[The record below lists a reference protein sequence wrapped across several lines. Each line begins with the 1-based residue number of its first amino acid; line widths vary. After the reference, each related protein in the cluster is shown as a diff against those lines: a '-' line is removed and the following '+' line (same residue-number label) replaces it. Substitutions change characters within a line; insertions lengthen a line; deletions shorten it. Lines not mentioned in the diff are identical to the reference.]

1 MLIQSLKI
9 STTHLLNQ
17 QRKILLAF
25 LTKYKQYVTF
35 IEAMKISK
43 GILKSSHFILPGTGY
58 QKGIIILILRNER
71 TKAQRRSTICL
82 RSERW

>member
-1 MLIQSLKI
+1 M

-25 LTKYKQYVTF
+25 LTNYKQFVTF
-35 IEAMKISK
+35 IEALKISK
-43 GILKSSHFILPGTGY
+43 GILKRSHFILPGTRY